1 VTAGEDE
8 AQAVV
13 AEGRLVLGP
22 RVLLVAVELHE
33 RVQGRQAVVEGA
45 LVAQAIDRLAPRR
58 GGDPG
63 ARVGRLAVARPR
75 GQRDGERVL
84 ERVLG
89 QLEVAAQ
96 MADQRGEDAAGLLA
110 EGALDGA
117 AHIAGTCISGRT
129 STWP

>member
-1 VTAGEDE
+1 MSVC
-8 AQAVV
+8 
-13 AEGRLVLGP
+13 
-22 RVLLVAVELHE
+22 
-33 RVQGRQAVVEGA
+33 
-45 LVAQAIDRLAPRR
+45 
-58 GGDPG
+58 
-63 ARVGRLAVARPR
+63 RVGRRSWKARSRRRRSIALRRAAVVIQAPGLAGLAVARPG

-96 MADQRGEDAAGLLA
+96 MADQRGEDASGLLA
-110 EGALDGA
+110 KGALDGA